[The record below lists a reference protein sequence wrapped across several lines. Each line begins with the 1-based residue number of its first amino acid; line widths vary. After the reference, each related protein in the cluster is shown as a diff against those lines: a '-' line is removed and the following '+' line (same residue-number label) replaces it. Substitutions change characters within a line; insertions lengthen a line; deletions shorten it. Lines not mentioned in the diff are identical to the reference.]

1 MPLNM
6 SEKDE
11 LIIARSE
18 WKVVVERSL
27 KESVTYSNVS
37 GVRGVELWL
46 EGGYSMTLGCH
57 L

>member
-18 WKVVVERSL
+18 WNVVVEITKR
-27 KESVTYSNVS
+27 ECDV
-37 GVRGVELWL
+37 
-46 EGGYSMTLGCH
+46 
-57 L
+57 